1 MENRGTALSRSVA
14 VNETSGPETPEADGD
29 DCFPP
34 GGVLPLAAE
43 ELVFETDVRPI
54 FKEACF
60 HCHGEGGEREG
71 ELDLRLVRLMKGGG
85 ESGPALVPGAPAK
98 SLRWSAF
105 GRWVQRDRG
114 EVKAWDLRVF
124 TDDEIRGIQEQS
136 CRS

>member
-1 MENRGTALSRSVA
+1 MIVFPLMVLVLS
-14 VNETSGPETPEADGD
+14 
-29 DCFPP
+29 
-34 GGVLPLAAE
+34 AE
-43 ELVFETDVRPI
+43 EFVFETDVRPI

-60 HCHGEGGEREG
+60 HCHGEGGE
-71 ELDLRLVRLMKGGG
+71 
-85 ESGPALVPGAPAK
+85 SGPALVSDAPAK
-98 SLRWSAF
+98 SLLWSAF